1 MKSKQTLSLALA
13 VVIAGGASLS
23 LPGEVF
29 GKTYDSETVIWSD
42 MPLEDGFWEMDPN
55 LDRKETYY
63 DKNGNTVIN
72 PYKSEG
78 DDSIFINS
86 EYYEYLW
93 TKGLPIGNGRL
104 GAMVM
109 GAIDKEV
116 IQVNEDTVW
125 TGSPYVDKDGNL
137 TGGSRKDGWKVYR
150 GENEDGTPADIG
162 TKENTVSYES
172 LHIDNTPD
180 LSFDKNDK
188 ESIKEFEEKAKEA
201 VEYRKNL
208 DTYVESSFL
217 GEPVKQKAYQSF
229 VEAFLDFGQDS
240 KKAENF
246 SKSLDMEQ
254 AVATVEYDYNN
265 VHYTRESF
273 ASYPDQV
280 VATKVTADK
289 KNCLSFSAEL
299 HTFHNDENCAPAWRK
314 ISDNEIALTAKV
326 KDGTKEGEVGNESKI
341 KFEARLIVRSSDGK
355 ISVSPDAKK
364 IYVTNGSDAEIYIVG
379 ASNYVNFK
387 TLDDSKPEKDCNTYS
402 ANVLSKTYDE
412 MRAAHIADYKALF
425 DRTSLTVENNSN
437 TAFGEI
443 PTAERNRITLPDG
456 TNGYNLFDS
465 DERLKSTF
473 SEGDNSLAVLAF
485 NFGKYLI
492 IEGSREGSQP
502 LNLQGVWNSTNSP
515 SWNGK
520 FTININTEMNYWAEN
535 ILDLSECEKPLL
547 ESIKELA
554 ESGYITAKEQYGIT
568 DSDGVYDP
576 GDAWVMHHN
585 FDLWKG
591 TQPIDNATAG
601 VWPVGG
607 AWLLDHVWEYY
618 SFNNDKEY
626 LNEFYPLIKG
636 ACRFFTQFLVVDEKT
651 GYLITAASVSP
662 EHGGIQPG
670 PAMDT
675 QLIRNLYDITL
686 KARDIIG
693 DNTDNELFDKME
705 EQLGIKG
712 NGPVIAPDIID
723 EGGFISEW
731 TRGDVSYDLQKNKS
745 EDVPSW
751 TLNEYERNPDGSFAT
766 DEKGNKIVKEQYDM
780 KYHGAVNNDSH
791 KHCSHLWELYPG
803 RAVSPFDSDTTLF
816 NAYKKTAIAKETA
829 GQGWG
834 LAWRTNLRARC
845 LDGEGAYQMVE
856 QLLTTRMSPDMFD
869 QHPNFQIDGN
879 YGLTAGIA
887 EMLLQ
892 SHDGGITLLPALP
905 AEWSRGEYKG
915 FKARGGYGVSVNWEN
930 SKVKTAKITS
940 ENGGSL
946 TLRAKG
952 LSSMTITDSKGNI
965 ITAQNLG
972 TTEGFDI
979 ITFDT
984 VKGETYTL
992 SGH

>member
-1 MKSKQTLSLALA
+1 MKLKKTLCVVMAA
-13 VVIAGGASLS
+13 VVCATASVS
-23 LPGEVF
+23 LPTSVF
-29 GKTYDSETVIWSD
+29 AKSYDSETVVWSD
-42 MPLEDGFWEMDPN
+42 KPLEDGFWEMDPN
-55 LDRKETYY
+55 ADRKEIYH
-63 DKNGNTVIN
+63 DENGSTVIN
-72 PYKSEG
+72 PYKSQA
-78 DDSIFINS
+78 DDSVFNNS

-93 TKGLPIGNGRL
+93 TKGLPIGCGRL

-109 GAIDKEV
+109 GAVDKEV
-116 IQVNEDTVW
+116 IQVNEDSVW
-125 TGSPYVDKDGNL
+125 TGSPYVDENGSL

-150 GENEDGTPADIG
+150 GQNEDGTPAEIG

-180 LSFDKNDK
+180 LSYDKNDK
-188 ESIKEFEEKAKEA
+188 DSIREFEEKAREA
-201 VEYRKNL
+201 VESRKNL
-208 DTYVESSFL
+208 DILVESSFL

-229 VEAFLDFGQDS
+229 VEVWLDFGQDS
-240 KKAENF
+240 EKAENY

-254 AVATVEYDYNN
+254 ATATVEYDYNN

-273 ASYPDQV
+273 ASFPDQT
-280 VATKVTADK
+280 VATKITADK

-299 HTFHNDENCAPAWRK
+299 HTFHNDENCSPVWRK
-314 ISDNEIALTAKV
+314 ISDNEIALAAKV
-326 KDGTKEGEVGNESKI
+326 KDGSKEGEVGNESKI
-341 KFEARLIVRSSDGK
+341 KFEARLIVRSNDGK
-355 ISVSPDAKK
+355 ITISPDAKR
-364 IYVTNGSDAEIYIVG
+364 IYVSGGSEAEIYVVG
-379 ASNYVNFK
+379 ASNYVDFK
-387 TLDDSKPEKDCNTYS
+387 TLDDAKPERDCDAYS
-402 ANVLSKTYDE
+402 ANVLSKSYGD
-412 MRAAHIADYKALF
+412 MRAAHIADYRSLF
-425 DRTSLTVENNSN
+425 DRTSLTIDNNSD
-437 TAFGEI
+437 TDFGNI
-443 PTAERNRITLPDG
+443 PTAERNRISLSDG
-456 TNGYNLFDS
+456 TSGYSLFDS

-473 SEGDNSLAVLAF
+473 SEGDNSLATLAF

-492 IEGSREGSQP
+492 IEGSRAGSQP

-554 ESGYITAKEQYGIT
+554 QSGYVTAREQYGIT
-568 DSDGVYDP
+568 DSDGVYNE

-618 SFNNDKEY
+618 SFTGDKEY
-626 LNEFYPLIKG
+626 LKEFYPLMKG

-670 PAMDT
+670 PAMDS

-686 KARDIIG
+686 KARDIAG
-693 DNTDNELFDKME
+693 DDTDKELFDKME
-705 EQLGIKG
+705 EQLGRKG
-712 NGPVIAPDIID
+712 SGPVIAPDIID
-723 EGGFISEW
+723 DGGFISEW
-731 TRGDVSYDLQKNKS
+731 TRGDVSYDLQKTKS
-745 EDVPSW
+745 DSAPSW
-751 TLNEYERNPDGSFAT
+751 TLNGYERNADGSFVT
-766 DEKGNKIVKEQYDM
+766 DKDGNRVVSEQYDM

-803 RAVSPFDSDTTLF
+803 RAVSAFDSDTTLF
-816 NAYKKTAIAKETA
+816 NAYRKTAVAKETA

-845 LDGEGAYQMVE
+845 LDGEGAYEMVE
-856 QLLTTRMSPDMFD
+856 KLLTTRMSPDMFD

-905 AEWSRGEYKG
+905 SEWAGGEYKG
-915 FKARGGYGVSVNWEN
+915 FKARGGYTVSAKWEN
-930 SKVKTAKITS
+930 SAIKTAEIKS

-952 LSSMTITDSKGNI
+952 LSHMSITDSKGNAV
-965 ITAQNLG
+965 TAENLG
-972 TTEGFDI
+972 KTEGFDI
-979 ITFDT
+979 IVFNTE
-984 VKGETYTL
+984 KGETYTIK
-992 SGH
+992 